1 MKIDD
6 ARVVEWLRARL
17 DLDNRAKRNPYGL
30 VAAAAGVGFVL
41 GGGLSSRLTDRL
53 AGLALR
59 LGLLAVWP
67 RIEEELEW
75 FAEPAADRAG
85 SGSGQEKGESA

>member
-1 MKIDD
+1 MKMND
-6 ARVVEWLRARL
+6 ARMVDWLRKTL

-53 AGLALR
+53 AGAAFR
-59 LGLLAVWP
+59 MGLLALWP
-67 RIEEELEW
+67 HLEEELGW
-75 FAEPAADRAG
+75 FGEPAARAAG
-85 SGSGQEKGESA
+85 SAKEKGESA